1 MKTIERKVVTK
12 VKLGTVNRTKWFIDQ
27 VFSTLFWGWRPFGI
41 YRNDM
46 EAGYKNVETGLGAMM
61 GIIGKVETG
70 VRYLDNRTM
79 QNEAQIRRLQ
89 EEQESISNMKGMGTT
104 FAANMRSLMDGT
116 LTPGS
121 LTKNTNTDT
130 NNAADDTQ
138 SQDAESSESEVSG

>member
-27 VFSTLFWGWRPFGI
+27 IFSTIFWGWRPFGI

-70 VRYLDNRTM
+70 VRYLDNRTL
-79 QNEAQIRRLQ
+79 QNEAQIKRLQ
-89 EEQESISNMKGMGTT
+89 QEQEDISSMKGMGTA
-104 FAANMRSLMDGT
+104 FATNMRSLMDGT
-116 LTPGS
+116 LAPGS
-121 LTKNTNTDT
+121 LTKTVTTTADDA
-130 NNAADDTQ
+130 AADTQ
-138 SQDAESSESEVSG
+138 VQNDESGESEVSG